1 METFE
6 EAREKILAELTS
18 DDPDVRAEY
27 LQLFEPSVKIFSS
40 AMAQAYMKW
49 CSFRTEAQDNE
60 KRAPISALVFTA
72 IRLHILSM
80 ELFLSGHLE
89 AAGNLTRQVIE
100 AMSLALVCSGKDQ
113 GIFEKFMEAKYSTNV
128 AVRDVVRHAEKLGL
142 NADAVK
148 ALRNTQN
155 FYHKYSHLTPITV
168 AIGMSFSG
176 GGLNIGATFDEGKV
190 KAYTKE
196 ASLRVNLAKIFPNF
210 VDGIMANVAKW

>member
-1 METFE
+1 MEPFE
-6 EAREKILAELTS
+6 EARETILAKLTS

-27 LQLFEPSVKIFSS
+27 LKLFEDDVKIFSD
-40 AMAQAYMKW
+40 AMAQAYIRW
-49 CSFRTEAQDNE
+49 CALRAEAQDNE
-60 KRAPISALVFTA
+60 KRGPISALVFTA

-113 GIFEKFMEAKYSTNV
+113 EIFEKFMEAKYSTNV
-128 AVRDVVRHAEKLGL
+128 AVRDAVRHAEKLGL
-142 NADAVK
+142 NADGVK

-168 AIGMSFSG
+168 AIGMSFSE
-176 GGLNIGATFDEGKV
+176 GGLYIGATFDKGKV

>member
-1 METFE
+1 MEPFE
-6 EAREKILAELTS
+6 EARETILAKLTS

-27 LQLFEPSVKIFSS
+27 LKLFEDDVKIFSD
-40 AMAQAYMKW
+40 AMAQAYIKW
-49 CSFRTEAQDNE
+49 CSLRAEAQDNE
-60 KRAPISALVFTA
+60 KRGPISALVFTA

-113 GIFEKFMEAKYSTNV
+113 EIFEKFMEAKYSTSV
-128 AVRDVVRHAEKLGL
+128 AVRDAVRHAEKLGL
-142 NADAVK
+142 NADGVK
-148 ALRNTQN
+148 ALRNTQD
-155 FYHKYSHLTPITV
+155 FYHKYSHLTPITI
-168 AIGMSFSG
+168 AIGMSFSE
-176 GGLNIGATFDEGKV
+176 GGLYIGATFDKGKV

>member
-1 METFE
+1 MELFE
-6 EAREKILAELTS
+6 EARETILAKLTS

-27 LQLFEPSVKIFSS
+27 LKLFEDDVKIFSD
-40 AMAQAYMKW
+40 AMAQAFMKW
-49 CSFRTEAQDNE
+49 RSLRAEAQDNE

-113 GIFEKFMEAKYSTNV
+113 GIFEKFMEGKYSTNV
-128 AVRDVVRHAEKLGL
+128 AVRDAVRHAEKLGL
-142 NADAVK
+142 NADGVK

-155 FYHKYSHLTPITV
+155 FYHKYSHLTPITI

-176 GGLNIGATFDEGKV
+176 GDLYIGATFDKGKV